1 MSALSEIGR
10 AKFRMLQR
18 TQAKP
23 QTQNTAA
30 TAPERPARMTL
41 ALRLRAVQALWFG
54 ARMIGGFIWWEL
66 ILARAI
72 GQERVGRGRMQR
84 FVMLARRFRALAIAL
99 GGVWIKLGQFL
110 SSRVDILPP
119 EVIVELQDLQDA
131 VPAEPSDRMLRTIE
145 TELGAPIAQLFEEF
159 DPLPIAAAS
168 FGQAYMAV
176 LRPESSQQ
184 KTENGGRLTEGGASD
199 SVLSPPSSVLRKPAS
214 ASARRVIVKVQRSGL
229 NGIVRTD
236 LRSLKTI
243 AGWLNNYRPIKKR
256 ANVDALVEE
265 FAAGVYA
272 ELDYEQEARNA
283 EAFDRHFAADTAVR
297 VPKVYAELSTRRVI
311 VLKNVEDIK
320 ITDYAGLDAAGVSR
334 KQVARKLFE
343 TYLKQVFTDG
353 FYHADPHPGNLFV
366 QPLDVAT
373 ARAWRVPVNEGTP
386 FRVTYVDFGMMG
398 RVQPAMVKELK
409 EFIIA
414 ISLRD
419 ARRWTLAAQRLGFI
433 LPGADLVRIEQAVGT
448 LFDKFWGMG
457 MNDIA
462 NVEFGEMY
470 QFSLQFKD
478 LLSSLPFQVPQNV
491 LYLGRAANILSGM
504 MVALD
509 PGFNPWQ
516 ALLPFANDLTGGVGA
531 SPAKPAQDILA
542 ELLKVA
548 RLTVQL
554 PNQAD
559 AFFSRAL
566 NGQMEFRA
574 QLNSASTE
582 DLRRIETSVTRLTWA
597 IVFIALLICG
607 TLLLLNAFT
616 GLGIAALVLG
626 ALAFLRVATL
636 G

>member
-1 MSALSEIGR
+1 
-10 AKFRMLQR
+10 
-18 TQAKP
+18 
-23 QTQNTAA
+23 
-30 TAPERPARMTL
+30 MTL
-41 ALRLRAVQALWFG
+41 ALRLRAVRALWFG

-66 ILARAI
+66 ILAKII

-84 FVMLARRFRALAIAL
+84 FVMLARRFRALAITL

-176 LRPESSQQ
+176 LRPDSSMQSAVGGEQ
-184 KTENGGRLTEGGASD
+184 STANGT
-199 SVLSPPSSVLRKPAS
+199 PPTAHRQPAS

-243 AGWLNNYRPIKKR
+243 SGWLKNYKPIKKR

-283 EAFDRHFAADTAVR
+283 EAFDKNFATDTAVR
-297 VPKVYAELSTRRVI
+297 VPKVYAGLSTRRVI

-343 TYLKQVFTDG
+343 SYLKQVFTDG

-386 FRVTYVDFGMMG
+386 F
-398 RVQPAMVKELK
+398 A
-409 EFIIA
+409 
-414 ISLRD
+414 
-419 ARRWTLAAQRLGFI
+419 
-433 LPGADLVRIEQAVGT
+433 
-448 LFDKFWGMG
+448 
-457 MNDIA
+457 
-462 NVEFGEMY
+462 
-470 QFSLQFKD
+470 
-478 LLSSLPFQVPQNV
+478 
-491 LYLGRAANILSGM
+491 
-504 MVALD
+504 
-509 PGFNPWQ
+509 
-516 ALLPFANDLTGGVGA
+516 
-531 SPAKPAQDILA
+531 
-542 ELLKVA
+542 
-548 RLTVQL
+548 
-554 PNQAD
+554 
-559 AFFSRAL
+559 
-566 NGQMEFRA
+566 
-574 QLNSASTE
+574 
-582 DLRRIETSVTRLTWA
+582 
-597 IVFIALLICG
+597 
-607 TLLLLNAFT
+607 
-616 GLGIAALVLG
+616 
-626 ALAFLRVATL
+626 
-636 G
+636 